1 MPKKNM
7 KYYSR
12 HNKNGIWV
20 KKTIKSL
27 TTFRVI
33 RFDFFL
39 FLRIGDFFF
48 VTDFYI

>member
-27 TTFRVI
+27 TTFCVI
-33 RFDFFL
+33 RFDFL
-39 FLRIGDFFF
+39 FLRR
-48 VTDFYI
+48 